1 MQDKRLAHSAMFI
14 SVALFAVIGY
24 IDHYTLLAYHGIDGP
39 ILRWIYG
46 FFMKFGPLHQKYLGK
61 LLLLMAIV
69 AAVMLYHPKK
79 IAGKTYTKGVSYLSL
94 GIIFFGAGDALK
106 VPNIVLY
113 WSSVPCYFL
122 GFLFS
127 LSGSVHLFQVLSFTD
142 LSKED
147 PFNDGNETFQQME
160 QKIDTPYSVNI
171 PYDYRFKGK
180 IRKGWVNFVNLF
192 RALLIIGTP
201 GSGKSFAL
209 FEEII
214 EQLIGKM
221 FTLLIYDFK
230 FDTLSRIAYNHW
242 LKKKEQL
249 GTDDSEQLGSLPGF
263 YTISFDDPERTHRNN
278 PISPYLMKSQIDAS
292 DAATIIMKNL
302 NKEWIKQNDFFSRS
316 AISFVSGLIWYLK
329 KKAEETGTNICTLP
343 HVIILSTVNIQV
355 LLDIILRDMEVR
367 NLMIPFKD
375 ALEREAGQQLAGQ
388 TASAQIS
395 LSMLATKEIFYV
407 MTGNDF
413 QLDINSTS
421 RPKIVCVQ
429 NNPDR
434 SEIYAAPIGLIIN
447 KALQVVNRPGG
458 RPMGVILDEVPTIF
472 IMGLRKIIDTGR
484 SHLVAT
490 VLGIQSVSQLIADYG
505 KELADVIFD
514 NCANVFSG
522 AAKGETARRI
532 SDIFGKI
539 HQEKLSRTVS
549 RNDTTTSMGTQMMEL
564 MPKSKITGMST
575 GYFGGIVADT
585 FEHPIKQKLC
595 FGLLRPNM
603 EAKKH
608 QDKFPLPITRD
619 FRTLDHDKKVGERLA
634 LMEDIGF
641 FDKVAR
647 LDLAQNDY
655 IEFYNVYLETFTK
668 ENCDGPM
675 QRMQFTSLVRDL
687 KLYDHL
693 KELGQLVDNKG
704 ADGSQIRAYMEN
716 LVGRM
721 FLEREM
727 ERVLDE
733 AFHKVLGD
741 IDDLVKD
748 EYFKI
753 KGEHPKSS
761 IFDPDKITDEIGAS
775 LDANREIALEFLEDF
790 NQMSGP
796 DLFEDMD
803 GSQERPTFK
812 EDNSKGESLAD
823 PWDGAD
829 LFEEEPYSS
838 YPVQNL

>member
-1 MQDKRLAHSAMFI
+1 M
-14 SVALFAVIGY
+14 
-24 IDHYTLLAYHGIDGP
+24 
-39 ILRWIYG
+39 
-46 FFMKFGPLHQKYLGK
+46 
-61 LLLLMAIV
+61 
-69 AAVMLYHPKK
+69 
-79 IAGKTYTKGVSYLSL
+79 
-94 GIIFFGAGDALK
+94 
-106 VPNIVLY
+106 
-113 WSSVPCYFL
+113 
-122 GFLFS
+122 
-127 LSGSVHLFQVLSFTD
+127 
-142 LSKED
+142 
-147 PFNDGNETFQQME
+147 
-160 QKIDTPYSVNI
+160 
-171 PYDYRFKGK
+171 
-180 IRKGWVNFVNLF
+180 
-192 RALLIIGTP
+192 
-201 GSGKSFAL
+201 
-209 FEEII
+209 
-214 EQLIGKM
+214 
-221 FTLLIYDFK
+221 
-230 FDTLSRIAYNHW
+230 
-242 LKKKEQL
+242 
-249 GTDDSEQLGSLPGF
+249 
-263 YTISFDDPERTHRNN
+263 
-278 PISPYLMKSQIDAS
+278 
-292 DAATIIMKNL
+292 
-302 NKEWIKQNDFFSRS
+302 
-316 AISFVSGLIWYLK
+316 
-329 KKAEETGTNICTLP
+329 
-343 HVIILSTVNIQV
+343 
-355 LLDIILRDMEVR
+355 
-367 NLMIPFKD
+367 
-375 ALEREAGQQLAGQ
+375 
-388 TASAQIS
+388 
-395 LSMLATKEIFYV
+395 
-407 MTGNDF
+407 
-413 QLDINSTS
+413 
-421 RPKIVCVQ
+421 
-429 NNPDR
+429 
-434 SEIYAAPIGLIIN
+434 
-447 KALQVVNRPGG
+447 
-458 RPMGVILDEVPTIF
+458 
-472 IMGLRKIIDTGR
+472 
-484 SHLVAT
+484 
-490 VLGIQSVSQLIADYG
+490 
-505 KELADVIFD
+505 IFD

-608 QDKFPLPITRD
+608 QDKFPLPVTRD
-619 FRTLDHDKKVGERLA
+619 FRTPDHDKKVRERLE

-687 KLYDHL
+687 KIYDHL
-693 KELGQLVDNKG
+693 KELEQLVDNKE
-704 ADGSQIRAYMEN
+704 ANGSQIRAFMEN

-721 FLEREM
+721 FLDREM

-761 IFDPDKITDEIGAS
+761 IFDPDKITDEIGSS

-790 NQMSGP
+790 NQVSGP

-812 EDNSKGESLAD
+812 EDNSKGESLATL
-823 PWDGAD
+823 WDGAD
-829 LFEEEPYSS
+829 FFEEEPYSS